1 MQRLEFP
8 FEPINVVVIL
18 VVALPVRRSRMRP
31 MGGRLV
37 AGQSPVQSSR
47 PLLLLLLLWV
57 VGLGGRG
64 GGEVGGA
71 GAGEGGVGG
80 SRQGGGTRGGS
91 WARHNWDSKSVV
103 VGQTPP
109 LRLLQDVLWVV
120 HGNNPAVWDELGQN

>member
-1 MQRLEFP
+1 
-8 FEPINVVVIL
+8 
-18 VVALPVRRSRMRP
+18 

-47 PLLLLLLLWV
+47 PLLLLWV

-91 WARHNWDSKSVV
+91 WARHNRDSKSVV

>member
-1 MQRLEFP
+1 M
-8 FEPINVVVIL
+8 
-18 VVALPVRRSRMRP
+18 
-31 MGGRLV
+31 
-37 AGQSPVQSSR
+37 
-47 PLLLLLLLWV
+47 
-57 VGLGGRG
+57 GGRG

-91 WARHNWDSKSVV
+91 WARHNRDSKSVV

-120 HGNNPAVWDELGQN
+120 HADYAAAVAHVVADHQPTVVCVEVV

>member
-47 PLLLLLLLWV
+47 PLLLLLLWV

-91 WARHNWDSKSVV
+91 WARHNRDSKSVV
-103 VGQTPP
+103 VG
-109 LRLLQDVLWVV
+109 
-120 HGNNPAVWDELGQN
+120 